1 MKEEQFRDYLTTEK
15 KAAHNT
21 ANAYVRDVK
30 HFEEFLSLRGTDSL
44 CGAINADVIAYL
56 LELKN
61 QGRRKSTIKGL
72 TMAFCRSAMKSA
84 TILPTTSNLPKSKRR
99 PWNFWKWKTSMP

>member
-56 LELKN
+56 L
-61 QGRRKSTIKGL
+61 
-72 TMAFCRSAMKSA
+72 
-84 TILPTTSNLPKSKRR
+84 
-99 PWNFWKWKTSMP
+99 